1 MVQLHGHDEIWRWT
15 VAVLIGGAGVMFQAE
30 RMPPV
35 TTHLSQLANYR
46 DRQGKRGVKSITEL
60 QLFKSVPES
69 IVRPELRRSWGRPI
83 GTIVPRHHVKL
94 C

>member
-1 MVQLHGHDEIWRWT
+1 MLSERKPP
-15 VAVLIGGAGVMFQAE
+15 ASAEVLAAG
-30 RMPPV
+30 RGD
-35 TTHLSQLANYR
+35 R